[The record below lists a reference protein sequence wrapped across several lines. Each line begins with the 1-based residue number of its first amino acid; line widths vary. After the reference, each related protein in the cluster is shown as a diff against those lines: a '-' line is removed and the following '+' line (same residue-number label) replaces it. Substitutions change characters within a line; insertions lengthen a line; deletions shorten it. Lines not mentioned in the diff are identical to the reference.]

1 MLDAIST
8 LVRNVTIIV
17 IIAGFLEMLL
27 PNGEIKRFVK
37 VVLGLFIL
45 VSMLNPLLSLFD
57 KKVVSEVLAWQDTTE
72 NSKLNSILSQGEKIS
87 AEMNQKALDMY
98 RKNLAK
104 QIETMVKL
112 VKGVAWVEANVNMEI
127 NKANPSYEA
136 IDKVVLVVGM
146 MKKEG
151 EKEEGEEIKKIK
163 PIKVEISHSEK
174 KISDD
179 PDQKELKEQIKAT
192 LKNFFNLKEEQI
204 EILVMSQQ
212 EEEMKNEQ

>member
-45 VSMLNPLLSLFD
+45 VSMLNPLLGLFD
-57 KKVVSEVLAWQDTTE
+57 KKVVSEVLAWQDTTG
-72 NSKLNSILSQGEKIS
+72 NSELSSILNQGEKMS
-87 AEMNQKALDMY
+87 AEMNKKALDMY
-98 RKNLAK
+98 RENLAK

-112 VKGVAWVEANVNMEI
+112 VKGVAWVEASIDMKI
-127 NKANPSYEA
+127 NKINPSYEA

-146 MKKEG
+146 MKKE
-151 EKEEGEEIKKIK
+151 EGEEIKNIK

-174 KISDD
+174 SFSSD

-192 LKNFFNLKEEQI
+192 LKNFFNLEEEQI